1 MRVRRES
8 GTRRLEYEIPRFKFT
23 SETVGRMS
31 EKALDFSDE
40 TGCGA
45 AQDDLAVVKR
55 SALLKSRDQVGHG
68 LGARF
73 NETLLPPVP

>member
-1 MRVRRES
+1 MISSILVRADDQEAALMRVRRES

-55 SALLKSRDQVGHG
+55 SALLKSRD
-68 LGARF
+68 
-73 NETLLPPVP
+73 